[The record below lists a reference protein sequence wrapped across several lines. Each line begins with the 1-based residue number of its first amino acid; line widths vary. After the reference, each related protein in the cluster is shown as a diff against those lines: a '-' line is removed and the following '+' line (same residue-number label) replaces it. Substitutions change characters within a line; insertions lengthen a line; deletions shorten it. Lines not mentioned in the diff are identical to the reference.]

1 MDLKEIDFK
10 EKTITD
16 QKKLIEGKNLKW
28 VQRKKTQMDFDDI
41 DFKEIDFKKKI
52 IMEYEE
58 MELKEI
64 DFTQKSSN
72 GFKRNRF

>member
-10 EKTITD
+10 EKTIMD
-16 QKKLIEGKNLKW
+16 QKNLIEGKKLKW
-28 VQRKKTQMDFDDI
+28 IQRKKTQMDFDEI
-41 DFKEIDFKKKI
+41 DFKEIDFNKKI

-64 DFTQKSSN
+64 DFKQK
-72 GFKRNRF
+72 KL